1 MIVSVE
7 FSAFP
12 MAKKIAERT
21 PIVEA
26 ARVRA
31 SCSFT
36 ELLGTELILHSHSG
50 SAGVLVLEPR
60 PWRGDSSDLR
70 GSQLVSGEV

>member
-1 MIVSVE
+1 MFLVE

-12 MAKKIAERT
+12 MAKKMADKT
-21 PIVEA
+21 PMVEA

-36 ELLGTELILHSHSG
+36 RRLGIDLNLSLHSG
-50 SAGVLVLEPR
+50 KAGVRVFEPR
-60 PWRGDSSDLR
+60 HWRGDSSDLS

>member
-1 MIVSVE
+1 MFLVE
-7 FSAFP
+7 FSALP
-12 MAKKIAERT
+12 MAKKMADRT
-21 PIVEA
+21 PMVEA

-36 ELLGTELILHSHSG
+36 RRLSFELRLYSHSG
-50 SAGVLVLEPR
+50 YAGVRVFEPR
-60 PWRGDSSDLR
+60 LWRGDSSDLS